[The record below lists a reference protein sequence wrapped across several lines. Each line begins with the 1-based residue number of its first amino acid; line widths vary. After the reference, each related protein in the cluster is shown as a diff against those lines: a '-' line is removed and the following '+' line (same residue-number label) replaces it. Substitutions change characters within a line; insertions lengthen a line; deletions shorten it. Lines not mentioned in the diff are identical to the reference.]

1 VELGSSNSA
10 KRIKKK
16 EAKGGSMFSGS
27 MFAASNA
34 VPIFPDLAGKVAVVT
49 GSSRGIGAETARYLA
64 LNKVKVVV
72 NGRDQHALDQ
82 VVSKIQSF
90 GGEALGLTADCTKH
104 DQIDAMRQKV
114 DEQYGGTDLL
124 IAFAGG
130 GGPLEPIEELS
141 EERWDSLLRENLTSK
156 FLTVKCFL
164 PGMKRKAAGSIVL
177 MCSSAGRAVSRASLA
192 YSSAQAGVV
201 MLARNLAQ
209 QLGKDGIR
217 VNAIAPSAI
226 RNERME
232 KFMLSSMSK
241 EQQEDVAKGYPI
253 PRLGEPQDVAAATL
267 FLCSESSS
275 WITGVTLDVA
285 GGKVM
290 V

>member
-1 VELGSSNSA
+1 ML
-10 KRIKKK
+10 
-16 EAKGGSMFSGS
+16 
-27 MFAASNA
+27 AASKT
-34 VPIFPDLAGKVAVVT
+34 VPIYPDLAGKVAVVT

-64 LNKVKVVV
+64 LSKVKVVV
-72 NGRDQHALDQ
+72 NGRNERAVEQ
-82 VVSKIQSF
+82 VVSEIKALA
-90 GGEALGLTADCTKH
+90 GEAIGVVADCTKYE
-104 DQIDAMRQKV
+104 QIDEMRQTAETKF
-114 DEQYGGTDLL
+114 GAPDLL

-130 GGPLEPIEELS
+130 GGPLEPVEEVS
-141 EERWDSLLRENLTSK
+141 EDRWDSLVRENLTSK

-164 PGMKRKAAGSIVL
+164 PGMKRKESGSIVL

-192 YSSAQAGVV
+192 YSSAQAGVA

-209 QLGKDGIR
+209 QVGNQGIR

-226 RNERME
+226 RNEQME
-232 KFMLSSMSK
+232 RFMSK
-241 EQQEDVAKGYPI
+241 EQQEDLARMYVIG
-253 PRLGEPQDVAAATL
+253 RLGEARDVAAATL

-290 V
+290 M

>member
-1 VELGSSNSA
+1 MVAGSEFAGSKFAES
-10 KRIKKK
+10 KL
-16 EAKGGSMFSGS
+16 GGSQ
-27 MFAASNA
+27 FAASTT

-82 VVSKIQSF
+82 VVSKIQSL
-90 GGEALGLTADCTKH
+90 GGEAIGVTADCTKH
-104 DQIDAMRQKV
+104 DQIDAMRQRV
-114 DEQYGGTDLL
+114 EEQYGGTDLL

-164 PGMKRKAAGSIVL
+164 PGMKRKEAGSIVL
-177 MCSSAGRAVSRASLA
+177 MSSSAGRAASRASLA

-209 QLGKDGIR
+209 QLGKDRIR

-232 KFMLSSMSK
+232 TFMSK
-241 EQQEDVAKGYPI
+241 EQQEDVARSHAI

-267 FLCSESSS
+267 FLCSDSSS
-275 WITGVTLDVA
+275 WITGVTIDLA